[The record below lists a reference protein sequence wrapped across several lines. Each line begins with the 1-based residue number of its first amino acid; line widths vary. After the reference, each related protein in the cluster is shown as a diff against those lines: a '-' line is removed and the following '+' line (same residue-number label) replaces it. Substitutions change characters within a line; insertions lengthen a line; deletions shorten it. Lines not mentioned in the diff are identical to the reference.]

1 MYQEKSVVSFKLGS
15 GEEVVARFLRL
26 EGMDFVVERPSTLM
40 PTQGKL
46 TLVPAMFTGNLTG
59 EIKISGASIV
69 MTAPAKDDI
78 ASLYLE
84 AVSGLTLPK
93 TSKIIME

>member
-15 GEEVVARFLRL
+15 GEEIVARFLRFV
-26 EGMDFVVERPSTLM
+26 GPDFIVEHPTTLM

-59 EIKISGASIV
+59 EVKISGASVV

-84 AVSGLTLPK
+84 AISGLTLPK